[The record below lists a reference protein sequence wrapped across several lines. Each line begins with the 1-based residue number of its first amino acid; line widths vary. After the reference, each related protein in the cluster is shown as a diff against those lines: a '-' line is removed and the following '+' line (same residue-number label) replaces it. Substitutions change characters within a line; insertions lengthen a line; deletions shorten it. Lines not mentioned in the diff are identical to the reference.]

1 MEIKQT
7 TAHALNTRAQ
17 NYVNENPN
25 DPVALANHLI
35 DQALRLQDEGRMDEA
50 DELLARADS
59 LL

>member
-17 NYVNENPN
+17 TYVNQNPN
-25 DPVALANHLI
+25 DAVALANHLI
-35 DQALRLQDEGRMDEA
+35 DQALRLQDEGRTTEA
-50 DELLARADS
+50 DALLARADA